1 MIDLA
6 GKITV
11 ALAGN
16 PNCGKTTIFNK
27 ITGARQHVGNYPGVT
42 VEKKEGFKKVGSTE
56 VTVVDLPG
64 TYSLTAFSPEE
75 VVARNFIVREAP
87 DVVVNIIDAANLE
100 RNLYLTIQ
108 LMELER
114 PMVLALNMIDMIEES
129 GVQVDHQ
136 ALSTVLGMP
145 VVRTVGSSGQGIEK
159 LLDTIVVA
167 NIKPPHLDLTYHQAI
182 ESAVAGL
189 MSHMQDIK
197 QQLVFPLRWISLRL
211 LENDSETMK
220 EIQGISGGQF
230 IIDAAQN
237 YRNDIVKEL
246 EQEPEWLIAQTR
258 YEYIQEIYRHIISG
272 DLERLKFSNKIDAIL
287 THRWLGLPIF
297 FLLMWLVFYLV
308 FKLGSFPQEWIEELF
323 GRFGEYISAFITDG
337 DLNSLIVDGVIGGVG
352 SVLSFLPN
360 ILLLFLAISLLEDT
374 GYMARAAFVMDKV
387 MNRVGLHGKS
397 FIPLLLGFGC
407 TVPAIL
413 GTRTLENQ
421 RDRIITILVTP
432 FMSCSARLP
441 VYMVLTAAF
450 FSEAAAGTVL
460 FAIYSLGI
468 LLAIVM
474 ARFFRSVLFSGS
486 TEPFVMELPPY
497 HVPVL
502 KNILLTMCERSM
514 LYIKKAGT
522 IILAVTLLVWFA
534 TNYPRDAVFT
544 KSYDEALAAVQTQ
557 YNKNM
562 REQVLNPLRIQNID
576 DHPVLHELAV
586 QMAQSGSMRRTV
598 EDNLAGLSG
607 ARFTDS
613 PELVAAVRNY
623 LTIQRQYEETKSII
637 NNQQAKD
644 QLTSSFAGRLGKFI
658 EPLIAPL
665 GFDWKIGVGL
675 IAGISAK
682 EILVSTLATIYSMG
696 SGQQGSFYLKEALVA
711 DPNMNMLVALSLM
724 IFVLVYAPCL
734 ATIVVIKRETKSWKW
749 AAFSFAYST
758 GLAWVLS
765 FIVFQGGKM
774 LGLV

>member
-1 MIDLA
+1 MIDFA

-16 PNCGKTTIFNK
+16 PNCGKTTIFNR

-114 PMVLALNMIDMIEES
+114 PMVLALNMIDMVEES

-136 ALSTVLGMP
+136 VLSTVLGIP
-145 VVRTVGSSGQGIEK
+145 VVRTVGSSGQGIAD
-159 LLDTIVVA
+159 LLNTIA
-167 NIKPPHLDLTYHQAI
+167 ATNIQPPHLVLSYHKTIETAVSSLIGQMQA
-182 ESAVAGL
+182 
-189 MSHMQDIK
+189 MS
-197 QQLVFPLRWISLRL
+197 QLAFPLRWIALRL
-211 LENDSETMK
+211 LENDSEIIK
-220 EIQGISGGQF
+220 EIQGLPGGRG
-230 IIDAAQN
+230 IVDAAQS
-237 YRNDIVKEL
+237 YRNKIIAEL
-246 EQEPEWLIAQTR
+246 DQEPEWLIAQIR
-258 YEYIQEIYRHIISG
+258 YEYIQEIYRRIISG
-272 DLERLKFSNKIDAIL
+272 DVERLKFSNKIDAVL

-308 FKLGSFPQEWIEELF
+308 FKIGSFPQGWIEEGF
-323 GRFGEYISAFITDG
+323 GRFSEYISSLMTEG
-337 DLNSLIVDGVIGGVG
+337 DLKSLIVDGVIGGVG

-421 RDRIITILVTP
+421 RDRLITILVTP

-468 LLAIVM
+468 VLAIVM

-497 HVPVL
+497 HVPVF
-502 KNILLTMCERSM
+502 KNILLTMWERSM

-534 TNYPRDAVFT
+534 TNYPRDIEFT
-544 KSYDEALAAVQTQ
+544 KNYDEMMAAAQTQ
-557 YNKNM
+557 YDINI
-562 REQVLNPLRIQNID
+562 REQVLKPLHIQNIND
-576 DHPVLHELAV
+576 NHMLRDLAV
-586 QMAQSGSMRRTV
+586 RLAQSRGEQQTTDV
-598 EDNLAGLSG
+598 LAELTGNKI
-607 ARFTDS
+607 AYS
-613 PELVAAVRNY
+613 PDVVAARHYMNI
-623 LTIQRQYEETKSII
+623 LQQYEETK
-637 NNQQAKD
+637 AKLD
-644 QLTSSFAGRLGKFI
+644 KQRAKEQLTKSFAGKLGKFI

-696 SGQQGSFYLKEALVA
+696 AGQEGSFYLKEALVA

-724 IFVLVYAPCL
+724 VFVLVYAPCL

-749 AAFSFAYST
+749 AAFSFGYST
-758 GLAWVLS
+758 GLAWILS
-765 FIVFQGGKM
+765 FIIFQGGK
-774 LGLV
+774 LFGLV